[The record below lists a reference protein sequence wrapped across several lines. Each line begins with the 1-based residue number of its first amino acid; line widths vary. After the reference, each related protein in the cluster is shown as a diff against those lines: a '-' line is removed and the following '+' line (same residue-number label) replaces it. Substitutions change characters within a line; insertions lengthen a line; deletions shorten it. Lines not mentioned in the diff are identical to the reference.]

1 MKKNN
6 RIIDPE
12 ECGGPIEVILGSDV
26 GSRPQLKGGIVLKEG
41 EYIMRFIRKLYN
53 KYFKS
58 NKPIEQSQEQKVE
71 EKIEESKLTDFQQSI
86 LDKCCKIFK
95 VNEEYIHRKLG
106 DCINSYYIYNNKIN
120 FVHGKFK
127 FSMYQA
133 IEIGIYDATEPELY
147 ERILSIYSINNEIK
161 VNYKSGVWDNKFLK
175 TLDNYIKF
183 QNQEAQ
189 KKIDEQI
196 EKERIKQ
203 ERIQK
208 MFAEPLDKTE

>member
-71 EKIEESKLTDFQQSI
+71 EKIEESKLTNFQQSI
-86 LDKCCKIFK
+86 LDKCCKIF
-95 VNEEYIHRKLG
+95 NIDEEYIHRKLG
-106 DCINSYYIYNNKIN
+106 DSFDRYTILNQNIYFDDLN
-120 FVHGKFK
+120 
-127 FSMYQA
+127 
-133 IEIGIYDATEPELY
+133 LY
-147 ERILSIYSINNEIK
+147 SSPYMFFFLILSLL
-161 VNYKSGVWDNKFLK
+161 VFLN
-175 TLDNYIKF
+175 LYHYILILY
-183 QNQEAQ
+183 QS
-189 KKIDEQI
+189 
-196 EKERIKQ
+196 
-203 ERIQK
+203 
-208 MFAEPLDKTE
+208 

>member
-58 NKPIEQSQEQKVE
+58 NKLTEQSPEQKVE
-71 EKIEESKLTDFQQSI
+71 ENIPETKLTDFQQLI
-86 LDKCCKIFK
+86 LDKCCKIFN
-95 VNEEYIHRKLG
+95 VDERYIHRKLG
-106 DCINSYYIYNNKIN
+106 DSFDRYTILNQNIY

-147 ERILSIYSINNEIK
+147 ENILRIYSFNNEIK

-175 TLDNYIKF
+175 TLDNYIEF

-208 MFAEPLDKTE
+208 MFADSLDKTE